1 MRYEIID
8 GGIQAGEIE
17 RMYDFVL
24 HSNFNVGWVD
34 SPEEISG
41 LFRNMASHY
50 SDDDI
55 RRLEFFENITSQKLL
70 DKIDGRW
77 PTKTTINLSYP
88 GNVYY
93 PHTHQREESMVYYA
107 NVRWLPEWAG
117 ETMIFNDDMTV
128 DTAIEFKSGRV
139 LWMDEGVPHSLRA
152 PSTACPDFRFTMA
165 MFFEKKNS

>member
-1 MRYEIID
+1 MRYEIFDNAIP
-8 GGIQAGEIE
+8 AGEVE
-17 RMYDFVL
+17 RIYDFVIR
-24 HSNFNVGWVD
+24 SAFYVGWVD
-34 SPEEISG
+34 RPEEISG

-50 SDDDI
+50 SDEDTKG
-55 RRLEFFENITSQKLL
+55 LEFFESIQSQELL
-70 DKIDGRW
+70 DKIGGRW
-77 PTKTTINLSYP
+77 PVKTTVNLSYP

-93 PHTHQREESMVYYA
+93 PHTHQRQDSMVYYC

-128 DTAIEFKSGRV
+128 DTACEFKSGRV

-165 MFFEKKNS
+165 MFFDKG

>member
-1 MRYEIID
+1 MRYQIFD
-8 GGIQAGEIE
+8 GAIPAGEVE

-24 HSNFNVGWVD
+24 HSSFHVGWVD
-34 SPEEISG
+34 RPEEISG

-50 SDDDI
+50 SDDDV
-55 RRLEFFENITSQKLL
+55 RRLQFFESIQSEELL
-70 DKIDGRW
+70 DRINGRW
-77 PTKTTINLSYP
+77 PVKTTINLSYP

-93 PHTHQREESMVYYA
+93 PHTHPREESLVYYA

-117 ETMIFNDDMTV
+117 ETMIFHDDMTV

-139 LWMDEGVPHSLRA
+139 LWMNESVPHSLRA

-165 MFFEKKNS
+165 MFFGTKES